1 MIQQIADLI
10 LIHREGIVILLL
22 PAGIRVCEGEGFSA
36 HRPAD
41 GGEGV
46 GVDAEDILTHGG
58 NLVNVLLHTLNGGNA
73 RAQGGQHPHQDQK
86 IFLSFHT
93 IFLLRITSSMP
104 SSKKARGTMPI
115 MHTFSHA
122 AEEELMVR

>member
-1 MIQQIADLI
+1 MIQQIADFI

-22 PAGIRVCEGEGFSA
+22 PAGIRICEGEGFSA

-46 GVDAEDILTHGG
+46 RVDAEDILTHGG
-58 NLVNVLLHTLNGGNA
+58 NLVNMLLHALDGGNA

-115 MHTFSHA
+115 MHTFSQA